1 MGIKES
7 SWRKLYDGR
16 WGVVL
21 YDNSHHAKGDTT
33 QVTARDG
40 VRRTVMLDRLITSG
54 PDWQLWAVQSL
65 QTQINT
71 KLAQLAKPVPKAV
84 PPTVRRN
91 SKPPERIWLDRPLTQ
106 PEPPPHTDADA
117 PPPRDALL
125 WPDAEPIERAESR
138 LPRMRYDEDGFI
150 DPVGGDGGDT
160 DEADAFYDA
169 YLKDAGDR

>member
-7 SWRKLYDGR
+7 SWRKLYNGQ

-21 YDNSHHAKGDTT
+21 YDNSQHAKGDTT

-40 VRRTVMLDRLITSG
+40 VRKTVVLDQLITSG
-54 PDWQLWAVQSL
+54 PDWQLWSVQSTHK
-65 QTQINT
+65 QVDA
-71 KLAQLAKPVPKAV
+71 KLAQLAKPAPKAV
-84 PPTVRRN
+84 PPTVRRYGKQFTAP
-91 SKPPERIWLDRPLTQ
+91 SAPQ

-150 DPVGGDGGDT
+150 DPEDA

>member
-7 SWRKLYDGR
+7 SWRKLYNGQ

-54 PDWQLWAVQSL
+54 PDWQLWSVQSL
-65 QTQINT
+65 KTQIDT
-71 KLAQLAKPVPKAV
+71 KLAQLAKPAPKAV
-84 PPTVRRN
+84 PPTVRRYGKQFTAP
-91 SKPPERIWLDRPLTQ
+91 SAPQ

-150 DPVGGDGGDT
+150 DPDDA

-169 YLKDAGDR
+169 FLKDAGDR